1 MSSLRSLPK
10 EVLEEIYLSIPKSML
25 HSEMAEA
32 LLVDEKKRLMLDGV
46 TGVELK
52 ARLVDYK
59 NRLGQLG
66 PISLAEMAYE
76 TCVGNNTFDP
86 ELNQA
91 WVDRDGQFRINPSDL
106 YRHHFVESMFSAAEK
121 VQGFG
126 VTTAE
131 SKKLKSQIDAI
142 CEQGDGHVTL
152 GYGDVT
158 LSFSAEKR
166 QVKHSVSVSHQSQV
180 DAAALDRISSSF
192 SLFIDRCK
200 PEMARD
206 HDANSSL
213 RM

>member
-1 MSSLRSLPK
+1 MSSLRPLPK
-10 EVLEEIYLSIPKSML
+10 EVLEEIYLSIPKSMH
-25 HSEMAEA
+25 HSEMVEA

-59 NRLGQLG
+59 ANLAQLG

-76 TCVGNNTFDP
+76 TCVGNNTFDAD
-86 ELNQA
+86 LNVA
-91 WVDRDGQFRINPSDL
+91 WVDREGQFRINPSDL
-106 YRHHFVESMFSAAEK
+106 YRHHFVDSMFSAAEL

-126 VTTAE
+126 VSIAE
-131 SKKLKSQIDAI
+131 GKKLKNQIDAV

-152 GYGDVT
+152 AYGDIT
-158 LSFSAEKR
+158 LSFNAEKR
-166 QVKHSVSVSHQSQV
+166 QMKHSLTPAQQSQV
-180 DAAALDRISSSF
+180 ETAALDRISTSF

-200 PEMARD
+200 PGMARD
-206 HDANSSL
+206 HGANSSM